1 MMCGRCAAGLLSHD
15 ITVSARMEIVPASRP
30 YRFRYAGRIPLMA
43 ASDPTQKYDAETI
56 PCRSAVTQMG
66 SPLYHDPS
74 RTVFGSP
81 RAYDSF
87 RAGSKNLLATIPRDS
102 AYCPVTM
109 E

>member
-1 MMCGRCAAGLLSHD
+1 MCGRCAAGLRSQA
-15 ITVSARMEIVPASRP
+15 ITVSARIEIVPDSRP
-30 YRFRYAGRIPLMA
+30 NCFTYAGRIPLMA

-66 SPLYHDPS
+66 SPLYQDPS
-74 RTVFGSP
+74 RTAFGSP

-87 RAGSKNLLATIPRDS
+87 RAGSKNLLATIPCDS
-102 AYCPVTM
+102 AYCPVAM